1 MQDYGQGRLIFS
13 ASDLTSV
20 TDCPWATVRKI
31 DKKLGFDIEVPKEA
45 EDGMLARTGELG
57 NLHEAKQLKRFR
69 DQFGDGVVELGR
81 PDYSS
86 KSKSLEEQMVELT
99 NLTKLAL
106 EAKKPVIFQGTFFDG
121 EFQGFADFLVLQ
133 EDGSYA
139 VFDTKLA
146 RRAKI
151 TALIQIAAYANQLE
165 KMGIKVSKQAHLILG
180 DNSLSSHDLENITPA
195 YLKKRQ
201 DMIDLIKSRTANKE
215 SGGSAVAWN
224 DDQFPAC
231 GRCVVCEPEIEA
243 SDDVLAVAGL
253 RMEQRTKLRAQGLY
267 TLTDLA
273 TTSLTRIN
281 NMSPGTF
288 SKLKNQA
295 KAQLISREDKHQN
308 SPYFTPANVYSLKSI
323 PKPDDGDIFFDFEGD
338 PLYNEGSIW
347 GLDYL
352 FGWVDKDKNFFPL
365 WAHNLE
371 QEKKAFLDFVSYIKA
386 RRKQFPGMHIYHYA
400 AYEKTHL
407 LSLASRYGVEEDY
420 IAQLLRERVLVDLYP
435 IVRRAMVIG
444 SHSYSLKKLE
454 PIFVTDEERE
464 GVTNAADSVV
474 EYANYCDL
482 VAEGRD
488 AEAKI
493 KLKQIEDYNAYDCRS
508 TLALREWLREQ
519 ANLAGVELTGT
530 KFTEAINGEEE
541 EQDPLHDNLME
552 LIKDVPI
559 AERTADQTAIALAA
573 AAIDFHRRETNA
585 FWWEHYNRIESPIE
599 DWEDDKDVYVVEEA
613 EIVSDW
619 AKPDSPRA
627 RNLRR
632 TIKLQTKPGPGS
644 KINVGDQRALLYPTE
659 AEAISVAENWTPG
672 HYRIQNSATVIDV
685 QNDGLI
691 WIEESRTPTSES
703 YDDLPIAIVPGRP
716 IDTKNLAEAIKA
728 WGEALLESHPDFKSD
743 PALDILRRVSPNS
756 LRLEDLDSKKS
767 FETIINA
774 LLKINDSFLAVQG
787 PPGAGK
793 SFNGGKVIGEL
804 VMTHGWKVGVVGQ
817 SHSTVE
823 NLLRSVHKNG
833 GVPVEKIAKPGSKK
847 DSSTDDSAE
856 QLKPWTVID
865 NGTAKNDGFRE
876 FGQSQD
882 SFVIGGTAWDFAN
895 RKRIEFKE
903 LDLLVIDEAGQ
914 YSLANTIAVS
924 SAAKRLLLLGDPQQL
939 PQVTQG
945 VHPEPVDGSALG
957 WLAGDDEVLSQ
968 DYGYFLPA
976 TYRMDSELCSVVSS
990 NWYASQLK
998 SVAPN
1003 RKLDGIDPGFYPVAV
1018 DHYGS
1023 STESEEEAEKVIE
1036 IIQGLKGKNWTDGDY
1051 SGKLSD
1057 ADENIIVVAPY
1068 NAQVQLIR
1076 KKLDEAGLES
1086 IPVGTVDKFQGQ
1098 EAAIA
1103 IVSMTASSAE
1113 EIPRGIEFLL
1123 MPNRLNVAI
1132 SRAKWAAYLIYS
1144 PKLLNYKPTNVENL
1158 RLLSKFINLV
1168 WLNK

>member
-1 MQDYGQGRLIFS
+1 MQDYGNGRLIFS

-31 DKKLGFDIEVPKEA
+31 DKKLGFEIDVPREA

-57 NLHEAKQLKRFR
+57 NLHEANQLARFKEA
-69 DQFGDGVVELGR
+69 FGDDVIELGR
-81 PDYSS
+81 PDYAS
-86 KSKSLEEQMVELT
+86 KSRSLEEQMVELT
-99 NLTKLAL
+99 DHTKSAL
-106 EAKKPVIFQGTFFDG
+106 ESNKPVIFQGTFFDG
-121 EFQGFADFLVLQ
+121 QFQGFADFLVLQ

-165 KMGIKVSKQAHLILG
+165 KMGIQVSKQAHLILG
-180 DNSLSSHDLENITPA
+180 DNSISSHNLEDIAPT

-201 DMIDLIKSRTANKE
+201 DMIDLIQARTENKAK
-215 SGGSAVAWN
+215 GGDALKWG
-224 DDQFPAC
+224 DETYPAC
-231 GRCVVCEPEIEA
+231 GRCVVCEPEIKA
-243 SDDVLAVAGL
+243 TDDVLAVAGM
-253 RMEQRTKLRAQGLY
+253 RMEQRTKLRAAGLF
-267 TLTDLA
+267 TLADLA
-273 TTSLTRIN
+273 TTTFTKID
-281 NMSPGTF
+281 NMSTSTF
-288 SKLKNQA
+288 QKLKAQA
-295 KAQLISREDKHQN
+295 RAQMESRKEEYKLKPFFAQ
-308 SPYFTPANVYSLKSI
+308 ANVYSLSSI

-352 FGWVDKDKNFFPL
+352 FGWVDKDKNFFAL

-371 QEKKAFLDFVSYIKA
+371 QEKKAFLDFVDYIKK
-386 RRKQFPGMHIYHYA
+386 RRNKFPGMHIYHYA

-407 LSLASRYGVEEDY
+407 LSLAARYGVEEEY
-420 IAQLLRERVLVDLYP
+420 IAQLLRDRVLVDLYP

-454 PIFVTDEERE
+454 PIFVEERERE

-482 VAEGRD
+482 VAEGRLSE
-488 AEAKI
+488 AEV

-508 TLALREWLREQ
+508 TLALREWLKEQ
-519 ANLAGVELTGT
+519 ADDAGIELAGVPHSSSDSE
-530 KFTEAINGEEE
+530 NEE
-541 EQDPLHDNLME
+541 EQDPLYDSLMG
-552 LIKDVPI
+552 LIQDVSV
-559 AERTADQTAIALAA
+559 ADRSADHTAVALAA

-585 FWWEHYNRIESPIE
+585 FWWEHYNRIETPIE
-599 DWEDDKDVYVVEEA
+599 EWENDKDVFVVEEA
-613 EIVSDW
+613 TVEQDW
-619 AKPDSPRA
+619 AKPENPRA

-632 TIKLQTKPGPGS
+632 IIKLQTKPGPGS
-644 KINVGDQRALLYPTE
+644 KISVGDDKALLYPTDL
-659 AEAISVAENWTPG
+659 EAIAVAESWSPG
-672 HYRIQNSATVIDV
+672 DYRIKHRVKVIKV
-685 QNDGLI
+685 ENDSLL
-691 WIEESRTPTSES
+691 WLEESRPASATP
-703 YDDLPIAIVPGRP
+703 YNDLPIAVVPDRA
-716 IDTKNLAEAIKA
+716 IETKNLALAIKE
-728 WGEALLESHPDFKSD
+728 WGKSVLASYPDFSSD

-756 LRLEDLDSKKS
+756 LVLDDLDSEKS
-767 FETIINA
+767 YDTIIEA
-774 LLKINDSFLAVQG
+774 LLKITNSFLAVQG

-804 VMTHGWKVGVVGQ
+804 VMKHKWKVGVVGQ

-833 GVPVEKIAKPGSKK
+833 GVPADKIAKPGSKNQNSDNNPWTLIDK
-847 DSSTDDSAE
+847 DS
-856 QLKPWTVID
+856 
-865 NGTAKNDGFRE
+865 GKNEDFRNFIE
-876 FGQSQD
+876 SQD
-882 SFVIGGTAWDFAN
+882 FFVIGGTAWDFSN
-895 RKRIEFKE
+895 RSRVEFKE

-924 SAAKRLLLLGDPQQL
+924 SAASRLLLLGDPQQL

-976 TYRMDSELCSVVSS
+976 TYRMDSALCSVVSH
-990 NWYASQLK
+990 NWYDSRLS
-998 SVAPN
+998 SVAPG
-1003 RKLDGIDPGFYPVAV
+1003 RKLQDVEAGFYAVSV
-1018 DHYGS
+1018 DHFGN
-1023 STESEEEAEKVIE
+1023 STESIEEADKVVELIKE
-1036 IIQGLKGKNWTDGDY
+1036 LKDKTWEDGNY
-1051 SGKLSD
+1051 SGNLID
-1057 ADENIIVVAPY
+1057 APENFIVVAPY

-1076 KKLDEAGLES
+1076 KKLDEAGLET

-1144 PKLLNYKPTNVENL
+1144 PKLLNYKPTNIENL

-1168 WLNK
+1168 WKTR